1 MLKRLLLFTA
11 VALAV
16 AAPSSAEG
24 FRVGRAKTV
33 ITPPAGMPMAG
44 SYRLRLSEG
53 VHDDLHAKAVV
64 MERDG
69 VRVALVACDLVA
81 VSDGIVA
88 DARKIIERS
97 SGIPAANVMISATHT
112 HSGPFI
118 PGRGSFDDEFGRN
131 MPVVAKF
138 REQLPQQIAAAVAL
152 AAADLQPARV
162 FAGRGEEG
170 SVAFNRRFLMK
181 DGSIRTNPGSNNP
194 DIVRPVGPI
203 DPTVAV
209 ALFVSDDEKQ
219 TPLAT
224 YVNYPLHVAVAGG
237 MQFSADFPGVISELL
252 SRVKGEQ
259 MLTLFTAGACGNINH
274 LNVDNS
280 REHPS
285 RQPGANRIGV
295 ILAAEILKTYAELEE
310 VQPNALQISSRV
322 LDLPKIELSDAE
334 IADARRVAA
343 MAGTDNDPGT
353 RPLAQAF
360 ARLDIIGRNGQ
371 PFQKE
376 VQVISLGDAMA
387 WAALPGEIFVEHGLR
402 LKTMSPFRH
411 TMLVELAN
419 GWTSYVPDRKA
430 MPEGGYEVISARC
443 GSGCGEAMVDA
454 AVEMLIDDHAKTL
467 PMTGLSLKR

>member
-1 MLKRLLLFTA
+1 MLKRALLFTA
-11 VALAV
+11 MALAV
-16 AAPSSAEG
+16 AAPSLAEG

-33 ITPPAGMPMAG
+33 ITPPVGMPMAG
-44 SYRLRLSEG
+44 SYSVRLSEG
-53 VHDDLHAKAVV
+53 VLDDLHAKALV

-81 VSDGIVA
+81 VSDEIVV
-88 DARKIIERS
+88 DARKIIERTT
-97 SGIPAANVMISATHT
+97 GIPASHVMISATHT

-118 PGRGSFDDEFGRN
+118 PGRASFDKEFGQDL
-131 MPVVAKF
+131 PVVAKF

-152 AAADLQPARV
+152 AVADLQPARV

-170 SVAFNRRFLMK
+170 SVAFNRRFLMR
-181 DGSIRTNPGSNNP
+181 DGSIRTNPGRGNP

-209 ALFVSDDEKQ
+209 ALFVSDDDKE

-237 MQFSADFPGVISELL
+237 RRFSSDFPGVISRLL
-252 SRVKGEQ
+252 SEVKGEQ

-274 LNVDNS
+274 LNVHS
-280 REHPS
+280 AEHRSGP
-285 RQPGANRIGV
+285 PGAARIGV
-295 ILAAEILKTYAELEE
+295 IVAAEILKTYAELEE
-310 VQPNALQISSRV
+310 IQPDALAVQSEV
-322 LDLPKIELSDAE
+322 LDLPEIELSDAE
-334 IADARRVAA
+334 IAEARRVAA
-343 MAGTDNDPGT
+343 LAGTENDPGT

-360 ARLDIIGRNGQ
+360 ARIDIASRNGQ

-411 TMLVELAN
+411 TVLVELAN
-419 GWTSYVPDRKA
+419 GWVSYVPDRKA
-430 MPEGGYEVISARC
+430 MPEGSYEVISARC
-443 GSGCGEAMVDA
+443 ASGCGEAMVDA
-454 AVEMLIDDHAKTL
+454 AIEMLIENHAKTL
-467 PMTGLSLKR
+467 RSTELNLTRR